1 MGCRTVVFK
10 AIPRYDHTCPRHA
23 DPARREGLMAVEV
36 RTLSWWDTLRL
47 QWHVAIPAF
56 FLGLVAP
63 NRGFLSWFAR
73 RGGGRG
79 AMRLLAAL
87 RDKYRS
93 EHLWCWFPVGR
104 TLLVLAPESI
114 EAVLRS
120 DANAADPFLKKAALS
135 RFVPDSLVIS
145 SGDEWRARRPFNE
158 AALDLG
164 RPHRHHDTFAEIAG
178 REAAQLTGAGSR
190 ELRWSDFQTLGER
203 ISQQIIRGVG
213 QVSPEM
219 SAELARLAGRSNLLL
234 REQPSFAAFYEHI
247 ERDLANAN
255 ASGPVACLLGDSAA
269 LVEKGNTTATT
280 RVPAQVGFWLFVL
293 KDAVELHVART
304 LALIAVHPDVQQR
317 VREEIRTA
325 GGANGQAI
333 DGLHYLEAC
342 IMEQLRLWTPVP
354 LLMRRAM
361 HSFTLREAIPVEA
374 GRQLLIHA
382 GFHHRDPRIFG
393 AHADRFAPDSVVGGG
408 GPDVYVFSAHR
419 QGCAGRSLVMFILKA
434 TLAALLRDSHFEL
447 AAPAIEPSRI
457 PYLYDHFNLRLRTIS
472 RK

>member
-1 MGCRTVVFK
+1 
-10 AIPRYDHTCPRHA
+10 
-23 DPARREGLMAVEV
+23 MAVEV

-47 QWHVAIPAF
+47 QWHVALPAS
-56 FLGLVAP
+56 FLGFVAP

-87 RDKYRS
+87 RDKYRCD
-93 EHLWCWFPVGR
+93 HLWCWFPAGR

-158 AALDLG
+158 TALDLG
-164 RPHRHHDTFAEIAG
+164 RPHRHHDTFGEIAR
-178 REAAQLTGAGSR
+178 REAASLTDAGER
-190 ELRWSDFQTLGER
+190 ELRWSDFQALGER
-203 ISQQIIRGVG
+203 ISQQVIRGVG
-213 QVSPEM
+213 HVSTEL
-219 SAELARLAGRSNLLL
+219 SAELGRLVGCSNFLV
-234 REQPSFAAFYEHI
+234 RQRTAFAAFYERV

-255 ASGPVACLLGDSAA
+255 ASGPAACLLRDSAT
-269 LVEKGNTTATT
+269 LVENGSTTVIT

-304 LALIAVHPDVQQR
+304 LALIAAHPDVQQR
-317 VREEIRTA
+317 VRDEIRTA

-333 DGLHYLEAC
+333 DRLHYLEAC

-361 HSFTLREAIPVEA
+361 RSFTLRDAIPVEE

-393 AHADRFAPDSVVGGG
+393 AHADRFAPDAVLGGG
-408 GPDVYVFSAHR
+408 FPDVYVFSAHR
-419 QGCAGRSLVMFILKA
+419 QGCAGRSLVAFVLKA

-447 AAPAIEPSRI
+447 AGPAIEPSRV
-457 PYLYDHFNLRLRTIS
+457 PYLYDHFNLRLRTIT
-472 RK
+472 RG